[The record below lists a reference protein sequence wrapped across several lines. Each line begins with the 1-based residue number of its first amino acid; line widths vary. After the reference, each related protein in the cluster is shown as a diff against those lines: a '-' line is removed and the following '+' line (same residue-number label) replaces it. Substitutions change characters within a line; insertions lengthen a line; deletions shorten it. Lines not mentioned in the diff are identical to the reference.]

1 LAVSIVVYSVL
12 ALAAI
17 VSFWSSLVEATY
29 LTLRPLSLG
38 SPVSSGSSRAA
49 KAMTIVNEKTKL
61 VSVTTLVDTIS
72 NVTLAST
79 VGLILSGIF
88 GPIGWI
94 YSTVIGSLVI
104 MTFLYLLPKAIGIEN
119 SLRMAILLAPTT
131 SMTLN
136 ALSPIA
142 VPLTTV
148 AKSLSRR
155 LVGRPSYTAIDL
167 VDEFE
172 DVILM
177 LERGGHIEPDA
188 GRLIRAALT
197 SSKSDAIDITT
208 PMDDVV
214 SVPSKSTVMEALV
227 IMGKTNHPRIPV
239 FDSEKKTYLGAV
251 TFRTLSKAI
260 GRGLMDV
267 SVLDYMIQPAKVQT
281 SDGVATVMEDMQ
293 DAGATIAFVYE
304 GEQMIGMI
312 TLSDIIERILGVKV

>member
-1 LAVSIVVYSVL
+1 MDINVLVYV
-12 ALAAI
+12 ALAASAA

-29 LTLRPLSLG
+29 LTLRPLSL
-38 SPVSSGSSRAA
+38 SSAVSSGSP
-49 KAMTIVNEKTKL
+49 KATKALSIVNEKTKL

-88 GPIGWI
+88 GPIGWV
-94 YSTVIGSLVI
+94 YSTAIGSFAI

-119 SLRMAILLAPTT
+119 SLRMAMMLGPSTH
-131 SMTLN
+131 MTLEV
-136 ALSPIA
+136 LSPIA
-142 VPLTTV
+142 VPLTSLAT
-148 AKSLSRR
+148 SLSRKF
-155 LVGRPSYTAIDL
+155 VGRPTYTSVNL

-172 DVILM
+172 DVIIM

-188 GRLIRAALT
+188 GKLIRTALT

-214 SVPSKSTVMEALV
+214 SIPSKATIMEALV

-239 FDSEKKTYLGAV
+239 YDQEKRAYLGAV
-251 TFRTLSKAI
+251 TFRTIAKAI
-260 GRGLMDV
+260 GRGLLDT
-267 SVLDYMIQPAKVQT
+267 SVLDYMIQPARVKPA
-281 SDGVATVMEDMQ
+281 DGVASVMEEMQ
-293 DAGATIAFVYE
+293 TAGATIAFVYD
-304 GEQMIGMI
+304 GDNMVGMI